1 MAKHWIVRLGLIF
14 IALTVAM
21 PIFAEEELVFW
32 NFWDTELIAPV
43 IEKFEAENPGVK
55 IRNEQLTWNNG
66 LDKIIVSMA
75 NNRAPDICEM
85 GSTWMGKF
93 VSEGALL
100 DVTDK
105 FSDLKDKYLMWE
117 PVQMN
122 GRLYG
127 MPWLVGTRV
136 VFYNKD
142 LLAKAGLDP
151 EKPPVTWQ
159 QLLDACKA
167 IHNPKEGVFGFGMN
181 AGEGHILYKKF
192 LPLAWG
198 NGAKVLDEN
207 GNFVFDSQEMRE
219 ALEYYLELQ
228 KYSYCEKQDL
238 LDEAFKQGRLGLA
251 ISGSWNFSRYPI
263 EAPNL
268 NFGTCLM
275 PKPAEN
281 KGFSTAFMGGE
292 ILVLF
297 KSCKN
302 PDLAA
307 KFVRYIAEAQNTL
320 PITKKAWTTFPAS
333 VETYSDECFSD
344 PRLQVFF
351 EQMKTSIHPP
361 VCKNWIELENII
373 NKTVEKAMYGESID
387 AAFASARSE
396 YEGIIARQKNISN
409 NQPLSSNSNLQA
421 TNNEAKSIRQ
431 NANADGQT
439 IENERQ
445 TNIPSVPSTYSLPFS
460 LTLLLSLIGVGTLIN
475 AVLMAFILYEL
486 KKKD

>member
-93 VSEGALL
+93 MSEGALL

-207 GNFVFDSQEMRE
+207 GNFVFDSHGHIHNKLPIAKEIIPVMKADGFTLVRRPSN
-219 ALEYYLELQ
+219 LSKTKLLQ
-228 KYSYCEKQDL
+228 KVYKHKVYSLYKKNFNTYEYFGSCDDFIHLKHYKK
-238 LDEAFKQGRLGLA
+238 FKG
-251 ISGSWNFSRYPI
+251 
-263 EAPNL
+263 
-268 NFGTCLM
+268 
-275 PKPAEN
+275 K
-281 KGFSTAFMGGE
+281 
-292 ILVLF
+292 
-297 KSCKN
+297 
-302 PDLAA
+302 
-307 KFVRYIAEAQNTL
+307 
-320 PITKKAWTTFPAS
+320 
-333 VETYSDECFSD
+333 
-344 PRLQVFF
+344 
-351 EQMKTSIHPP
+351 
-361 VCKNWIELENII
+361 
-373 NKTVEKAMYGESID
+373 
-387 AAFASARSE
+387 
-396 YEGIIARQKNISN
+396 
-409 NQPLSSNSNLQA
+409 
-421 TNNEAKSIRQ
+421 
-431 NANADGQT
+431 T
-439 IENERQ
+439 IEIMTHPFIDKNGKLVNRRD
-445 TNIPSVPSTYSLPFS
+445 IDFS
-460 LTLLLSLIGVGTLIN
+460 L
-475 AVLMAFILYEL
+475 LYRE
-486 KKKD
+486 KNNDQDY